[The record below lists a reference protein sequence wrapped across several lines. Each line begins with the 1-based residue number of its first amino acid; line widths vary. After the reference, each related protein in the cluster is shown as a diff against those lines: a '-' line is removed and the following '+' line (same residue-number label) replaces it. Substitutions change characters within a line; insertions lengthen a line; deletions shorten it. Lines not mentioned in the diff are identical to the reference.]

1 MAEPPK
7 NGVNIRMNPFIK
19 QLDKHPF
26 LCAFKNG
33 FLEKIEKIILPF
45 DEHSITGELETI
57 LL

>member
-7 NGVNIRMNPFIK
+7 NGVNFRMNPFIK

-33 FLEKIEKIILPF
+33 FLEKIEKIISPF
-45 DEHSITGELETI
+45 DEHSN
-57 LL
+57 